1 MSSTQFGSNH
11 IAIST
16 WRGWLVAVASA
27 ANELRLNIQVLL
39 AVLLAI
45 SANSKCYCYYLQ
57 RAFRNLPPS
66 PAPQMY
72 YRG

>member
-39 AVLLAI
+39 AVCSVLSETSHLPQLHRCTTGV
-45 SANSKCYCYYLQ
+45 NSCY
-57 RAFRNLPPS
+57 
-66 PAPQMY
+66 
-72 YRG
+72 